1 MENVTHVEI
10 GLENGQAF
18 IFEADKCSVVLND
31 IVENVSNLGGRLFK
45 TKVANK
51 VKLILNKEL
60 NINDIFDD
68 IAEQSNILEVAL
80 FNHLGHVE
88 KYYVKWGE
96 DDIDENSNQSHYIS
110 TNDSLVI
117 QIKE

>member
-10 GLENGQAF
+10 GVENGQAF

-45 TKVANK
+45 TKVANI
-51 VKLILNKEL
+51 VNIVIDNKTYSVTAKEVASQ
-60 NINDIFDD
+60 N
-68 IAEQSNILEVAL
+68 NILEVVL
-80 FNHLGHVE
+80 INHLGDTE

-96 DDIDENSNQSHYIS
+96 TDIDENSLQSSYVDKSGNMII
-110 TNDSLVI
+110 T
-117 QIKE
+117 IKE